1 MRISDWSS
9 DVCSSDLDGTRRL
22 FQLSRHQHRDD
33 DDLLW
38 LWVRPVRLR
47 RSLDALYRLRR
58 NVGGHAALVETV
70 ARPLPLWSARM
81 AMAQSCT
88 GQAATDALIADGA
101 AEHRRYRKSV
111 VLGQSGAVRVDNG
124 CRRNQI
130 IKQPN

>member
-47 RSLDALYRLRR
+47 RSLDALSRLRR

-81 AMAQSCT
+81 AMAQSCP
-88 GQAATDALIADGA
+88 GQAATDASIKSDKRRVGA
-101 AEHRRYRKSV
+101 ECGRTGK
-111 VLGQSGAVRVDNG
+111 
-124 CRRNQI
+124 
-130 IKQPN
+130 